1 MEGRCFPCEA
11 APLVGGDTGR
21 AMSQKNVEKI
31 KAMLGPFGDVDIA
44 GIDWEADAIREI
56 LERDYSPEIELTT
69 LESAVGIG
77 PSSSYVGWD
86 GLTRYF
92 KEWFEPFSEYR
103 MKWLDYIEVGQ
114 RVLVPMEAS
123 GVGSASGLQVE
134 MELVLS
140 YELRDGLITRLDQYD
155 TLEQALEAAG
165 LSE

>member
-1 MEGRCFPCEA
+1 
-11 APLVGGDTGR
+11 
-21 AMSQKNVEKI
+21 MSQENVEKI
-31 KAMLGPFGDVDIA
+31 KAMLGPFDDVDIA
-44 GIDWEADAIREI
+44 GIDWEAEAIREI
-56 LERDYSPEIELTT
+56 LERDYSPDIELRT
-69 LESAVGIG
+69 LESAIGIG
-77 PSSSYVGWD
+77 PSSFYQGWD

-103 MKWLDYIEVGQ
+103 MKWLDYIEAGQ

-123 GVGSASGLQVE
+123 GVGSVSGLGVE

-140 YELRDGLITRLDQYD
+140 YELQDGLITRLDQYD